1 MKILVACEESQEV
14 TKAFRARGH
23 EAYSCD
29 IQECSGGH
37 PEWHIQDDIIKVLKM
52 KSAKGDILISH
63 PPCTRLTNSVIWY
76 IKEYD
81 LYNEVDEAADFAMK
95 LLNCEKFKMRA
106 MENPVPHGYA
116 QMLLG
121 KYTQTIQPYNFGENA
136 SKKTCLWLRGLPK
149 LINTGYFPPRIV
161 DGKNRWGNQTDSGQ
175 NKLLPS
181 PDRAKFRSK
190 TFPGIARA
198 MAEQWG

>member
-52 KSAKGDILISH
+52 ESTKGDILISH

-76 IKEYD
+76 IKKYN
-81 LYNEVDEAADFAMK
+81 LYNEVDQAAEFALR
-95 LLNCEKFKMRA
+95 LLNCNKFKTRA
-106 MENPVPHGYA
+106 MENPIPHGYA
-116 QMLLG
+116 QNLLG
-121 KYTQTIQPYNFGENA
+121 KYSQKIQPYNFGENA
-136 SKKTCLWLRGLPK
+136 SKETCLWLRGLPK
-149 LINTGYFPPRIV
+149 LINTGYFPARIV

-175 NKLLPS
+175 NKLPPS
-181 PDRAKFRSK
+181 LNRAKLRSK
-190 TFPGIARA
+190 TYPEIAKA